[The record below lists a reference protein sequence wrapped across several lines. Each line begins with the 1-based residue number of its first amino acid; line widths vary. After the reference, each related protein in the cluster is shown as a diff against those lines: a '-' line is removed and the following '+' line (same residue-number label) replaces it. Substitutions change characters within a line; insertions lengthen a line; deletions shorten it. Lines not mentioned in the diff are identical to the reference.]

1 MRAGFLSAALLLL
14 IILGKLCI
22 QFLNHYE
29 LSQSFSAV
37 QVILVLFCLFLPI
50 ILAWVGYAIA
60 SWTLAVPIAIF
71 YSILSAW
78 VMRNGSVLWFAVGQ
92 ASLCFLFYYMDRR
105 KKIEIIIRN
114 VDIEK
119 MVNEKNDLE
128 VSFQEEGMSI
138 SVYFEKYSSYYNLRN
153 LATDFSTTLSLRDLA
168 HMIVTRTSELI
179 PFTESCLL
187 HLGGMDGEDLSLIA
201 AKGKTGSEK
210 AKKGNLFD
218 FWVIRNRKSLI
229 VSDTERDFRFDVQKP
244 QMSEVVG
251 LRSVIASPLIHQGR
265 FVGTLRLNAAK
276 ANRFNTDDL
285 RLLDAIATLASSA
298 VSNCLLYQ
306 RTVDLA
312 IHDSL
317 TGLYVHRH
325 FMDRLKEEHGRSLIT
340 KSPLSFLMCDLD
352 HFKQCNDQYGHAV
365 GDLILVK
372 TSNVLKEVVRHGIVA
387 RYGGEEFAILC
398 PKIARDEAL
407 RMAESIR
414 RSIEETEILIRRE
427 KVLTTISIGIS
438 VFPDDTLDAEELIRI
453 ADNRLYQ
460 AKAGGRNR
468 ICGSG

>member
-1 MRAGFLSAALLLL
+1 MKLTAAFNDSKSMRAGFLSAALLLL

-92 ASLCFLFYYMDRR
+92 ASLCFLFYYMDQR

-229 VSDTERDFRFDVQKP
+229 
-244 QMSEVVG
+244 
-251 LRSVIASPLIHQGR
+251 
-265 FVGTLRLNAAK
+265 
-276 ANRFNTDDL
+276 
-285 RLLDAIATLASSA
+285 
-298 VSNCLLYQ
+298 
-306 RTVDLA
+306 
-312 IHDSL
+312 
-317 TGLYVHRH
+317 
-325 FMDRLKEEHGRSLIT
+325 
-340 KSPLSFLMCDLD
+340 
-352 HFKQCNDQYGHAV
+352 
-365 GDLILVK
+365 
-372 TSNVLKEVVRHGIVA
+372 
-387 RYGGEEFAILC
+387 
-398 PKIARDEAL
+398 
-407 RMAESIR
+407 
-414 RSIEETEILIRRE
+414 
-427 KVLTTISIGIS
+427 
-438 VFPDDTLDAEELIRI
+438 
-453 ADNRLYQ
+453 
-460 AKAGGRNR
+460 
-468 ICGSG
+468 